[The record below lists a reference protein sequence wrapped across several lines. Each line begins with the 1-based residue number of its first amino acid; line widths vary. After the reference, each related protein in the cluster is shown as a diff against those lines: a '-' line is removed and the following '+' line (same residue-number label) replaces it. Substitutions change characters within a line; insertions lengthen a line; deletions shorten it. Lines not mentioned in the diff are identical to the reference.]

1 MRHGHAPMRA
11 ETVRANVQCVRWN
24 TGEDLHMKASVLT
37 AFGPPEV
44 LQVGE
49 VGTPV
54 TGEHEVLI
62 RVRATTVTFADR
74 LVRNF
79 AAVSP
84 RAFHMPWLF
93 WLVSKLS
100 FGFRTPRVRILG
112 SEFSGTVE
120 GVGALVTQFEPG
132 DAVYGFRG
140 ARMGAYAE
148 YLCMNERGMLALK
161 PATLT
166 FEEAA
171 SLPYGAL
178 MAMAL
183 LRTLGLQRGQRLLVV
198 GASGGIGRWVVQ
210 LAAQHVGA
218 TVTGVCGSDG
228 MEFVRALGATTVI
241 DYTRER
247 FVDRPESYD
256 VIVDILG
263 TSSFARCRR
272 ILAPRGRLVYV
283 SFKVKQLLQMLWTS
297 VVGDRKVRCV
307 VLVERR
313 EDLDTVRAL
322 VEAGTLRPIVDRR
335 FPLAEA
341 AAAHRYAEGGANRG
355 AVVISVA

>member
-1 MRHGHAPMRA
+1 
-11 ETVRANVQCVRWN
+11 
-24 TGEDLHMKASVLT
+24 MKASVLT

-49 VGTPV
+49 VAAPV
-54 TGEHEVLI
+54 AGEHEVLI

-120 GVGALVTQFEPG
+120 GVGARVTQFKPG

-148 YLCMNERGMLALK
+148 YLCMNERGMLARK

-198 GASGGIGRWVVQ
+198 GASGG
-210 LAAQHVGA
+210 
-218 TVTGVCGSDG
+218 
-228 MEFVRALGATTVI
+228 
-241 DYTRER
+241 
-247 FVDRPESYD
+247 
-256 VIVDILG
+256 
-263 TSSFARCRR
+263 
-272 ILAPRGRLVYV
+272 
-283 SFKVKQLLQMLWTS
+283 
-297 VVGDRKVRCV
+297 
-307 VLVERR
+307 
-313 EDLDTVRAL
+313 
-322 VEAGTLRPIVDRR
+322 
-335 FPLAEA
+335 
-341 AAAHRYAEGGANRG
+341 
-355 AVVISVA
+355 

>member
-1 MRHGHAPMRA
+1 MLGTPARSP
-11 ETVRANVQCVRWN
+11 Q
-24 TGEDLHMKASVLT
+24 KAVLT

-54 TGEHEVLI
+54 AGEHEVLI

-74 LVRNF
+74 LVRDF

-93 WLVSKLS
+93 WLISKLS

-120 GVGALVTQFEPG
+120 GVGARVTQFKPG

-171 SLPYGAL
+171 SLAYGAL

-183 LRTLGLQRGQRLLVV
+183 LGVGLARTRPWGGRIRRHRSLGRSAGGAARRCHRDRRLRF
-198 GASGGIGRWVVQ
+198 GRN
-210 LAAQHVGA
+210 
-218 TVTGVCGSDG
+218 GVRTRPGSDDG
-228 MEFVRALGATTVI
+228 HRLHAGALRRS
-241 DYTRER
+241 TRE
-247 FVDRPESYD
+247 
-256 VIVDILG
+256 L
-263 TSSFARCRR
+263 
-272 ILAPRGRLVYV
+272 
-283 SFKVKQLLQMLWTS
+283 
-297 VVGDRKVRCV
+297 
-307 VLVERR
+307 
-313 EDLDTVRAL
+313 
-322 VEAGTLRPIVDRR
+322 
-335 FPLAEA
+335 
-341 AAAHRYAEGGANRG
+341 
-355 AVVISVA
+355 